1 MGEEAWNDE
10 QEGRNQRSKQEGRD
24 NARRQYDHRALRL
37 RLKMVEAERGADEEH
52 VEPDAH
58 LRTDIEDAPRF
69 LGKERRLKF
78 GEEEA
83 VERRD
88 DEDARDHLADDLR
101 LAEEFVRL
109 DERRAGGACVRTYSS
124 RWWLYHSKK
133 KTILHI
139 V

>member
-1 MGEEAWNDE
+1 M
-10 QEGRNQRSKQEGRD
+10 RSLHDALPICRD
-24 NARRQYDHRALRL
+24 AHRALRL

-83 VERRD
+83 EERRA

-101 LAEEFVRL
+101 LAEEFFRGPADGAA
-109 DERRAGGACVRTYSS
+109 DEQDDRDLEEEMDAEIGWREIGRAHV
-124 RWWLYHSKK
+124 
-133 KTILHI
+133 
-139 V
+139 